1 MVVQG
6 RARLLLSTI
15 SDPGR
20 EDFVHTHGFAVN
32 HLNETLRMRVPKCTE
47 WMQTTNVVSSRFM
60 CWGLGELS
68 WFDSTN
74 WRPLFPRRGQDG
86 CGGCGGV
93 VLVMVVLMVVL
104 VKKMTLVPT
113 DDDPCFAYTAH
124 FSHMTLYF
132 CANRS
137 IYKHTN
143 SHQIYYL

>member
-32 HLNETLRMRVPKCTE
+32 HLNETLMMRNAPRVPKCTE
-47 WMQTTNVVSSRFM
+47 WMQTTKVVSSRFM

-68 WFDSTN
+68 GFDSTN
-74 WRPLFPRRGQDG
+74 WRPLFPSRCQD
-86 CGGCGGV
+86 GCGGV
-93 VLVMVVLMVVL
+93 VLVMVVLMVVWWM
-104 VKKMTLVPT
+104 VKKMMLVPT

-124 FSHMTLYF
+124 FSHMTL
-132 CANRS
+132 
-137 IYKHTN
+137 
-143 SHQIYYL
+143 

>member
-6 RARLLLSTI
+6 RARLLTSTI

-47 WMQTTNVVSSRFM
+47 WMQTTNVVCSRFM

-68 WFDSTN
+68 GFDSTN

-86 CGGCGGV
+86 LVVVV
-93 VLVMVVLMVVL
+93 VLFWLW
-104 VKKMTLVPT
+104 
-113 DDDPCFAYTAH
+113 
-124 FSHMTLYF
+124 S
-132 CANRS
+132 S
-137 IYKHTN
+137 
-143 SHQIYYL
+143 